1 MADELRLGT
10 LGDEIFGTAASTP
23 GDTVLQGDGMTV
35 PIPRQAGADDLPL
48 PPPPFLSATDDLPT
62 PPHPFVAGDGM
73 TVPIPL
79 RGGDLDIL
87 SNGPSIPIP

>member
-10 LGDEIFGTAASTP
+10 LGDEIFGAAP
-23 GDTVLQGDGMTV
+23 VPDDNMLQGDGMTV

-48 PPPPFLSATDDLPT
+48 PPPPFLT
-62 PPHPFVAGDGM
+62 GDGM
-73 TVPIPL
+73 TVPIPLHDIGDGMIVPIPL

-87 SNGPSIPIP
+87 ANGPSIPIP